1 MVIIVITVNVVVG
14 IIIIITITII
24 IIHAGK
30 PPLHEDTRVLIR
42 VGVPGNQRPIFRGNR
57 NVGNGPSGYAATVAE
72 NAEPGTE
79 VVQVTATDPDGQ
91 DSLLNY
97 FIAGGA
103 RDNFVINQ
111 RSVLPSLNLE

>member
-1 MVIIVITVNVVVG
+1 MYVSVITVV
-14 IIIIITITII
+14 TII
-24 IIHAGK
+24 IIVAVIVMVCAVIIHTGK

-57 NVGNGPSGYAATVAE
+57 NVGNGPSGYAATVQE

-79 VVQVTATDPDGQ
+79 VVQVIATDPDGQ
-91 DSLLNY
+91 DSRLNY

-111 RSVLPSLNLE
+111 RF

>member
-1 MVIIVITVNVVVG
+1 M
-14 IIIIITITII
+14 
-24 IIHAGK
+24 
-30 PPLHEDTRVLIR
+30 LIR
-42 VGVPGNQRPIFRGNR
+42 VGVPGNQRPVFRGNR
-57 NVGNGPSGYAATVAE
+57 NVGNGPSGYTATIQE

-111 RSVLPSLNLE
+111 RFDSTSLN